1 MKKSAFVLGICCLFS
16 LSLSAQDW
24 NLVLAGSKYNFRLN
38 GASFVTNTI
47 QVDGALV
54 LGPDSVF
61 WLSPKKGVT
70 FSSSPYVGLV
80 GNILGDT
87 IVKHPGSVYECRF
100 KPITD
105 FTYPQ
110 VNTILRT
117 KADIGASWEYKPGVT
132 ATVTEQKD
140 TLCWGFPDSIKTISL
155 SDGKVIR
162 LSKRFG
168 VVYLESQTLIGLEGQ
183 DIGVQLPV
191 LGDFYQ
197 DWVNGAT
204 FEQYGTSNSN
214 YTLTSKSWTKYDVLG
229 KTATADSIKINVRKL
244 IRREQYVAAQLD
256 TTIFENKVEIYT
268 ILNPQYVHYP
278 GTVKE
283 SFSNGFVTTDYQNT
297 AEGLQ
302 LSVYTVSTP
311 SSSGPVRSNTFV
323 LGIGETANTFSSNFL
338 GSYYASS
345 VTLLGYQKVGQAVQG
360 TIHPDSFFGV
370 VSPVKEPNN
379 TLEQLTVYPNPAQD
393 GIIYVKCEDC
403 PPMET
408 AEWMDLS
415 GKVLKTVQN
424 PAFQSPLEVND
435 LPKGLYLLRIRAAGH
450 YTAIRRVVVLYR

>member
-16 LSLSAQDW
+16 LPLFAQDW
-24 NLVLAGSKYNFRLN
+24 NLVLAGSKYNFQIN

-47 QVDGALV
+47 WVDGASA
-54 LGPDSVF
+54 LGADSVF

-110 VNTILRT
+110 VNTILHT
-117 KADIGASWEYKPGVT
+117 KANIGASWEYKPGVT

-140 TLCWGFPDSIKTISL
+140 TLCWGLPDSIKTISL

-162 LSKRFG
+162 LSKNFG

-197 DWVNGAT
+197 DWVTGAI

-214 YTLTSKSWTKYDVLG
+214 YNLTGKSWTKYHVLG

-244 IRREQYVAAQLD
+244 MRREQYVAAQLD
-256 TTIFENKVEIYT
+256 TTIFEDKVEIYT
-268 ILNPQYVHYP
+268 ILNPQYVYYP

-283 SFSNGFVTTDYQNT
+283 SFSNSFVTTAYQNT

-302 LSVYTVSTP
+302 LSVYTVTTP
-311 SSSGPVRSNTFV
+311 SSSGPVRSATFV
-323 LGIGETANTFSSNFL
+323 MGIGETANTFSSNFL
-338 GSYYASS
+338 GSYYTSS
-345 VTLLGYQKVGQAVQG
+345 LTLLGYQKAGQTQSG
-360 TIHPDSFFGV
+360 QLHPDSFFGV
-370 VSPVKEPNN
+370 VTSSQEIDEF
-379 TLEQLTVYPNPAQD
+379 EQLTVFPNPAGSVIFIQCD
-393 GIIYVKCEDC
+393 DC
-403 PPMET
+403 PQAET

-415 GKVLKTVQN
+415 GKVVKTVQN
-424 PAFQSPLEVND
+424 PVFQSPIEVND
-435 LPKGLYLLRIRAAGH
+435 LPKGLYLLRIRMAGN
-450 YTAIRRVVVLYR
+450 YTAVRRVVVF